1 MAKSNNF
8 SVYLLK
14 PGYNA
19 YNALKEEH
27 NLKIVKEEN
36 TNLPLNG
43 VMYYGQNKIRAPWWK
58 EYWGIN
64 QELYQSSVG
73 AIVFLPV
80 EDRCFAITFG
90 MSYHNLQ
97 DQSYEYDF
105 GLRTTLN
112 TLDPEKI
119 KSTDLLIP
127 ESSKRERIQ
136 ISNASSLTFFD
147 FNADESIVKRLT
159 GAVKEE
165 YRDFLRNATGS
176 SNLKFT
182 TSCDP
187 NELIALCSKLLTI
200 YKKRDYEISFPNLQN
215 ISPIKD
221 PTIIS
226 ELDQYLLEAYNNND
240 INLTLGI
247 PDIVDYSTNFKIRY
261 HCSHKRSKEFEDV
274 FIGNYREFLNQS
286 QINIEDISTFS
297 KHSLHILDE
306 NGNKRESYTIYR
318 SFLFDCKHNGK
329 SYHLNDGSWFQFN
342 DNFIDKLKNEL
353 DPLFI
358 DNHDI
363 LCDCNKKREDEYNSY
378 VCDSSP
384 KDSILYCLDKKSI
397 APQGQSAIE
406 PCDLIIL
413 RENVAE
419 LVHNKIS
426 TRSASLSHLFNQG
439 VNSVTILRQN
449 PESKDKL
456 KELINHD
463 SGFNNQIDN
472 NQYCVTYGIISNKDR
487 RLKSDSLPI
496 FSRMS
501 LLRCARTLSLMN
513 IKIKV
518 FLIKDNVNRKQLD

>member
-19 YNALKEEH
+19 NNALKEGH

-36 TNLPLNG
+36 TNLPPKG
-43 VMYYGQNKIRAPWWK
+43 VMYYGQNETRSPWWK
-58 EYWGIN
+58 EYWGIKQN
-64 QELYQSSVG
+64 LHQSSVG

-136 ISNASSLTFFD
+136 IPNASSLTFFD
-147 FNADESIVKRLT
+147 FNTDESIVKRLT

-165 YRDFLRNATGS
+165 YRDLLRNATGS
-176 SNLKFT
+176 SSLKFST
-182 TSCDP
+182 PCEP
-187 NELIALCSKLLTI
+187 KELIDLCSKLLSI
-200 YKKRDYEISFPNLQN
+200 YKKHDYEESFPNLQN

-226 ELDQYLLEAYNNND
+226 ELDQYLLEAFNND
-240 INLTLGI
+240 EITLTLGI

-261 HCSHKRSKEFEDV
+261 HCGRKRSKEYEDV
-274 FIGNYREFLNQS
+274 FIGNYREFIKQN
-286 QINIEDISTFS
+286 QINIEDVSTFV
-297 KHSLHILDE
+297 KHSLQILDD
-306 NGNKRESYTIYR
+306 NGNKRESYAIYK
-318 SFLFDCKHNGK
+318 SFLFDCKHKGK
-329 SYHLNDGSWFQFN
+329 SYHLNDGSWFQIN
-342 DNFIDKLKNEL
+342 DNFIDRLKNEL

-378 VCDSSP
+378 VYDSSP
-384 KDSILYCLDKKSI
+384 KDSVVYCLDKKSI
-397 APQGQSAIE
+397 APKGQTPIE
-406 PCDLIIL
+406 PCDLIVL
-413 RENVAE
+413 REHVAE

-449 PESKDKL
+449 QESKDKL
-456 KELINHD
+456 IELINYD
-463 SGFNNQIDN
+463 AGLNNRIEN
-472 NQYCVTYGIISNKDR
+472 NQYCVTYGIISNKNR
-487 RLKSDSLPI
+487 GLKSDSLPI

-501 LLRCARTLSLMN
+501 LLRCARTLNLMN
-513 IKIKV
+513 IKINV